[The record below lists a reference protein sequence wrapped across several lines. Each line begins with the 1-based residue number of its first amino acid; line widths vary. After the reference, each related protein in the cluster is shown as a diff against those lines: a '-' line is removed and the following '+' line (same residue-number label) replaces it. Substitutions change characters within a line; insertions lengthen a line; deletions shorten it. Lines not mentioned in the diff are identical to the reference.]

1 MEAATKLNSMQ
12 LFMLKIFERPI
23 SNQQEEDIKQLL
35 VDYFAKQ
42 IDLEMDRIW
51 DEKAMTQ
58 EDLDKALVT
67 HKRTK
72 YQ

>member
-1 MEAATKLNSMQ
+1 
-12 LFMLKIFERPI
+12 MLKIFERPI

-35 VDYFAKQ
+35 VDYFARQ
-42 IDLEMDRIW
+42 IDIEMERIW
-51 DEKAMTQ
+51 DEKAMTL